1 MKKCV
6 VIGGGFA
13 GLSSASFL
21 ANKNYHIEL
30 IEASPKLGGRAYSF
44 FEKNNDTIDNG
55 QHILMG
61 CYKHTLSFLNLINAT
76 DKLSFSK
83 YIEINFVNKN
93 KKLFKL
99 KASKLFYPFN
109 LIYGIMNYDYLSF
122 SEKISV
128 IKFFIS
134 ILFENEKKLSLS
146 INDWLTIKK
155 QNTRIKKAL
164 WYFLAIGAFNCN
176 LEKVPAKIFLNI
188 IKEIFLKGNFNST
201 IILPKVGLSELYC
214 LPAQEFIFSKNGL
227 ISLSEELIEIK
238 FENDKAIEII
248 TNKRRINDFDFL
260 VLAIPPFALQKI
272 IGYKN
277 LFNDE
282 LFNFEYSSIL
292 TFHIWLKD
300 NPLNEKYFPKAWTP
314 IGLIDSPLHWVF
326 NHNSHITT
334 VISDA
339 NDLINKDKDEL
350 FNLVWTEIENYL
362 QIKKEEILDYK
373 IIKEKRATF
382 IPTNEALKNRP
393 DIKTKMQNV
402 FLAGDWI
409 ETGLPSTIE
418 SAVLSGKMVSDYISK
433 I

>member
-1 MKKCV
+1 MKKCI

-13 GLSSASFL
+13 GLSAASFL

-44 FEKNNDTIDNG
+44 LEQNQNDIIDNG

-76 DKLSFSK
+76 VQLTFQK
-83 YIEINFVNKN
+83 YLEINFINKN

-122 SEKISV
+122 SEKINV
-128 IKFFIS
+128 MKFFIS
-134 ILFENEKKLSLS
+134 ILFENEKNLSLN
-146 INDWLTIKK
+146 INNWLTKK
-155 QNTRIKKAL
+155 NQNAQIKKAL
-164 WYFLAIGAFNCN
+164 WNFLAIGAFNCS
-176 LEKVPAKIFLNI
+176 LEKVSAEIFLKI

-214 LPAQEFIFSKNGL
+214 LPAREFIVSKNGI
-227 ISLSEELIEIK
+227 ISLNEELVEIK
-238 FENDKAIEII
+238 FENDKALEII
-248 TNKRRINDFDFL
+248 TNKRKINDFDFL
-260 VLAIPPFALQKI
+260 ILAISPFALQKI

-277 LFNDE
+277 LFDDE
-282 LFNFEYSSIL
+282 LFNYEYSSIL
-292 TFHIWLKD
+292 TFHIWLKH
-300 NPLNEKYFPKAWTP
+300 NPLKEKFY
-314 IGLIDSPLHWVF
+314 GLIDSQLHWVF
-326 NHNSHITT
+326 NNNSHITT

-339 NDLINKDKDEL
+339 NNLINKDKDEL
-350 FNLVWTEIENYL
+350 FNLVWNEIENYFQL
-362 QIKKEEILDYK
+362 KKEEILDYK

-382 IPTNEALKNRP
+382 IPSNEALKNRP
-393 DIKTKMQNV
+393 DIKTKMKNV

-409 ETGLPSTIE
+409 ETGLPATIE
-418 SAVLSGKMVSDYISK
+418 SAVMSAKMVSDYIQK

>member
-1 MKKCV
+1 MKKCI

-13 GLSSASFL
+13 GLSAASFL

-44 FEKNNDTIDNG
+44 LEQNQNDIIDNG

-76 DKLSFSK
+76 VQLTFQK
-83 YIEINFVNKN
+83 YLEINFINKN

-122 SEKISV
+122 SEKINV
-128 IKFFIS
+128 MKFFIS
-134 ILFENEKKLSLS
+134 ILFENEKNLSLN
-146 INDWLTIKK
+146 INNWLTKK
-155 QNTRIKKAL
+155 NQNAQIKKAL
-164 WYFLAIGAFNCN
+164 WNFLAIGAFNCS
-176 LEKVPAKIFLNI
+176 LEKVSAEIFLKI

-214 LPAQEFIFSKNGL
+214 LPAREFILSKNGI
-227 ISLSEELIEIK
+227 ISLNEELVEIK
-238 FENDKAIEII
+238 YENDNAIEII
-248 TNKRRINDFDFL
+248 TSKRKINDFDFL
-260 VLAIPPFALQKI
+260 ILAISPFALQKI

-277 LFNDE
+277 LFDDE
-282 LFNFEYSSIL
+282 LFNYEYSSIL
-292 TFHIWLKD
+292 TFHIWLKH
-300 NPLNEKYFPKAWTP
+300 NPLKEKFY
-314 IGLIDSPLHWVF
+314 GLIDSQLHWVF
-326 NHNSHITT
+326 NNNSHITT

-339 NDLINKDKDEL
+339 NNLINKDKDEL
-350 FNLVWTEIENYL
+350 FNLVWNEIENYFQL
-362 QIKKEEILDYK
+362 KKEEILDYK

-382 IPTNEALKNRP
+382 IPSNEALKNRP
-393 DIKTKMQNV
+393 DIKTKMKNV

-409 ETGLPSTIE
+409 ETGLPATIE
-418 SAVLSGKMVSDYISK
+418 SAVMSAKMVSDYIQK

>member
-1 MKKCV
+1 MKKCI

-13 GLSSASFL
+13 GLSAASFL

-30 IEASPKLGGRAYSF
+30 IEATPKLGGRAYSF
-44 FEKNNDTIDNG
+44 LEQNNNDIIDNG

-61 CYKHTLSFLNLINAT
+61 CYKHTLSFLNLIDAM
-76 DKLSFSK
+76 DKLTFQK
-83 YIEINFVNKN
+83 YLEINFINKN
-93 KKLFKL
+93 NKLFKL

-109 LIYGIMNYDYLSF
+109 LIYGIMNYNYLSL
-122 SEKISV
+122 SEKINV

-134 ILFENEKKLSLS
+134 IFFENGKKLSVN
-146 INDWLTIKK
+146 IDDWLTKKNQNTQIKK
-155 QNTRIKKAL
+155 SL
-164 WYFLAIGAFNCN
+164 WNYLAIGAFNCS
-176 LEKVPAKIFLNI
+176 LEKVSAKIFLKI

-227 ISLSEELIEIK
+227 ISLNEELVEIK
-238 FENDKAIEII
+238 FENNKAIEII
-248 TNKRRINDFDFL
+248 TNKRIINNFDYL
-260 VLAIPPFALQKI
+260 ILAIPPFALQKI
-272 IGYKN
+272 FGYKN
-277 LFNDE
+277 LFDDK
-282 LFNFEYSSIL
+282 LFNYEYSSIL
-292 TFHIWLKD
+292 TFHIWLKH
-300 NPLNEKYFPKAWTP
+300 NSLKENFY
-314 IGLIDSPLHWVF
+314 GLIDSPLHWVF

-350 FNLVWTEIENYL
+350 FNLVWTEIENYF

-382 IPTNEALKNRP
+382 IPSNEALKNRP

-409 ETGLPSTIE
+409 ETGLPATIE
-418 SAVLSGKMVSDYISK
+418 SAVMSAKMVADYIQK